1 MVKQIQLGDVAKDTI
16 SGFSGVVV
24 AATEW
29 LHGCR
34 RIALQPQKL
43 NKDGEPIETKTFDEP
58 QVVRMKAKAH
68 KGTSDTGGPRPEPDR
83 GR

>member
-1 MVKQIQLGDVAKDTI
+1 MIQLGDVAKDSI

-24 AATEW
+24 AITEW

-34 RIALQPQKL
+34 RMTLHPQALSKEGL
-43 NKDGEPIETKTFDEP
+43 PIEQRTFDEP
-58 QVVRMKAKAH
+58 QLVLVKAKAH
-68 KGTSDTGGPRPEPDR
+68 KGTSNTGGPRPEPER